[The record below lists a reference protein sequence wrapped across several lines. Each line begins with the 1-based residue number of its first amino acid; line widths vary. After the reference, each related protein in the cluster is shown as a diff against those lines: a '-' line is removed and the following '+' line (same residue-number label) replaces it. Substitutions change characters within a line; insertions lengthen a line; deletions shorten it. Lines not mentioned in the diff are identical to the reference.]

1 MSEALC
7 ECVFDCPPPPASRT
21 AGLIAEE
28 TAALTETGEGAG
40 EEVDIKET
48 EEEAE
53 EEVEEEEGTLVV
65 EEEEEEGRTGQAGTR

>member
-7 ECVFDCPPPPASRT
+7 ECVFDCPPPASRT